1 MYSRPREGKGS
12 VVIDA
17 GLPCTFTGAGE
28 GVSGSLGVEEGSSV
42 ERYAEDEFIAFDAL
56 RNVPINGG
64 GCTERAAVKVGLVVR
79 DVVPG
84 TS

>member
-1 MYSRPREGKGS
+1 MSR
-12 VVIDA
+12 
-17 GLPCTFTGAGE
+17 
-28 GVSGSLGVEEGSSV
+28 SLGVEEGSSV
-42 ERYAEDEFIAFDAL
+42 ERYAEDEFIPFDAL